1 MAVAAAQADHAA
13 RTRALLVLMQEEH
26 PAYAQCSA
34 AEVVR
39 RRGWVLVELGN
50 AGLDQEAMPVVLE
63 ELETGHQP
71 YLLAAA
77 ARALRQ
83 ADAPSPALAPIL
95 LRALE
100 TLARR
105 DDLVDLAVWGG
116 TAASEA
122 SGSALSEALVTLR
135 WLAPQAHGI
144 KKGLQD
150 LADGGAGPL
159 AEDHRL
165 TVHEVLDDMAAGG
178 LPDSSCCAL
187 PLPWR
192 RFASGGD
199 AVAPVATVCFEDQSG
214 ARVSWDNL
222 FVGQPSVVAFFYTR
236 CDNEQKCSLTVSQLA
251 QVQRQLVSAGAEK
264 SVRLAAITYDPDF
277 DLPHR
282 LRGYAESRGLVPGEH
297 CRVLRTMQGR
307 EALRDYFALGV
318 NFAGSVVNRHRIEVF
333 VLDASGR
340 IRATYQRLG
349 WDPVEL
355 ASEVQ
360 QIASEPGRMVDGA
373 GKGAAITSAARPVG
387 TDAGAAAQ
395 MPDLR
400 RDLLEQYG
408 APCLAVFI
416 RLGEI
421 LAGNPAAADHQ
432 SGCAGMVRALAETM
446 AVSGVVRRR
455 RRHAHRS
462 GARAWQCNGH
472 GAGCG
477 VHCGRIAAGSGHHRT
492 WNQGRGARPG
502 HPRCPAPGP
511 PGFADGPACGT
522 GGRRRLAA
530 AIAAM
535 APAVAWS
542 SAAVAVV
549 FPWPRA
555 LSLSGPD
562 HCRRQCCPEPCSPR
576 CRALPCRTSVSDTR
590 IGAS

>member
-1 MAVAAAQADHAA
+1 MASGPLPWTQERFKAEVAVAAAQADHAA

-144 KKGLQD
+144 RKGLQD

-165 TVHEVLDDMAAGG
+165 TVHEVLDDMAARG
-178 LPDSSCCAL
+178 LPDSSNCCAL

-199 AVAPVATVCFEDQSG
+199 AVAPIATVCFEDQSG

-282 LRGYAESRGLVPGEH
+282 LRGYAESRGLVPGAH

-307 EALRDYFALGV
+307 DALRDYFALGV

-360 QIASEPGRMVDGA
+360 QLASEPGRMVDGA
-373 GKGAAITSAARPVG
+373 GKGAAITSAAPGLWALMLALLPKCPICGATYLSSTGLLALPYLSGWEKSWPAILLLLIINLAALAWFARARKRWPSLAWSV
-387 TDAGAAAQ
+387 AGAVMLIGPGLALGNATAMALGAAFT
-395 MPDLR
+395 
-400 RDLLEQYG
+400 
-408 APCLAVFI
+408 AV
-416 RLGEI
+416 
-421 LAGNPAAADHQ
+421 
-432 SGCAGMVRALAETM
+432 
-446 AVSGVVRRR
+446 
-455 RRHAHRS
+455 
-462 GARAWQCNGH
+462 
-472 GAGCG
+472 
-477 VHCGRIAAGSGHHRT
+477 GSL
-492 WNQGRGARPG
+492 
-502 HPRCPAPGP
+502 
-511 PGFADGPACGT
+511 
-522 GGRRRLAA
+522 LAA
-530 AIAAM
+530 AVTVPGIRGGGHGPGIRGVRRPGRPDSRTVPLAGQAA
-535 APAVAWS
+535 AGDSRP
-542 SAAVAVV
+542 
-549 FPWPRA
+549 
-555 LSLSGPD
+555 
-562 HCRRQCCPEPCSPR
+562 Q
-576 CRALPCRTSVSDTR
+576 
-590 IGAS
+590 